1 MDIVIIIFLLFGVSI
16 FFVVV
21 LSITTVQQKKSRL
34 LLTKLESEEFEYA
47 QVKFIQNQTSKFTA
61 TGGLT
66 IKAEMYFNDSFIM
79 FCPKNKGLFNGM
91 HNFNLPVIFTKDV
104 EKYKN
109 ITQTYNVIHP
119 DEIKITSL
127 NNLKI
132 KYKVISAVNRN
143 YSIQVNFINKSDL
156 TRLKNAKNKL
166 LY

>member
-1 MDIVIIIFLLFGVSI
+1 MDIVIVIFLLFGVSI

-21 LSITTVQQKKSRL
+21 FSITSVQQKKSRL
-34 LLTKLESEEFEYA
+34 LLSKLESEKFEHA

-79 FCPKNKGLFNGM
+79 FCPKIRGLFNGM
-91 HNFNLPVIFTKDV
+91 HNFNLPVIFTKDI
-104 EKYKN
+104 EKYKS

-119 DEIKITSL
+119 DEMKITSI

-132 KYKVISAVNRN
+132 KYKVIGAIDRN
-143 YSIQVNFINKSDL
+143 YSIQVNFINKIDL
-156 TRLKNAKNKL
+156 TRLKNTENKL
-166 LY
+166 LS